1 MNIRTFAFTVFAG
14 LVIATGS
21 FAMGPAESASK
32 GSSSQGSGSEL
43 PVKRIVL
50 FSSGVGYF
58 ERRGEVTGNEVV
70 ELSFLRSNVNDLLQS
85 LVVRDGGGGKVLSVD
100 YSSQDPL
107 ARALHSF
114 PIDLSDSPG
123 VAAILARAR
132 GAMVT
137 IASPLPLRGEV
148 LGLEQRKTAE
158 GEKLFLNLLTPN
170 GTIRSVDMAA
180 VDGLRFQ
187 DPRLQANLTDALA
200 LIAANR
206 STDTKRFA
214 IRFAGSGRRPVS
226 LSYIIETPVWKTSY
240 RLSIQKEKPSFL
252 QGWAIVDNP
261 TDEDWNRVTL
271 DLVSGQPI
279 SFQMDLNQAVY
290 NRRVVLPVPLP
301 PSVRPQTYQ
310 SGMSAAEP
318 AAEAA
323 PAPMA
328 SRSAPRPSAKSAAP
342 YSELSAQSAG
352 AGAPSFSLADGVES
366 AATAAEAGQ
375 FFQYAIKDPVT
386 LPRHQSAMVPIV
398 NQEIEG
404 TPVSIYN
411 QSVLASH
418 PLSGLELKNSSG
430 LHLMAGPITVFDEG
444 VYAGD
449 AQIDDLP
456 PGATR
461 LISYAVDLKTD
472 VITRSSNTPEVIT
485 SGKIVHGSMI
495 VTRRYERAES
505 FEIATS
511 APDPRTI
518 LVEYPITSGW
528 KLVEPAKP
536 KEETQS
542 LYRFAVQTDP
552 TKGGRASLTVREQRT
567 VSQSV
572 VLSNLDSKTILFY
585 IGQREI
591 SNRVKSVLSRL
602 NELKG
607 ALSSLTSERSTAQ
620 ATVDGIRRDQER
632 IRSNMRVLQ
641 TDSTLYKRYT
651 DTLNRQEDE
660 LNAAMTKI
668 EDLTA
673 QIEAAQKRIETYL
686 GSMETVD

>member
-14 LVIATGS
+14 LAIATSS

-32 GSSSQGSGSEL
+32 GASSAGGGSEL

-58 ERRGEVTGNEVV
+58 ERSGHVSGNEVV
-70 ELSFLRSNVNDLLQS
+70 ELKFLRSNVNDLLQS
-85 LVVRDGGGGKVLSVD
+85 LVVRDGGGGKVLSID

-123 VAAILARAR
+123 VAAILSRAR
-132 GAMVT
+132 GAAIT
-137 IASPLPLRGEV
+137 IKAPLPLRGEV
-148 LGLEQRKTAE
+148 LGLEQRNTSE
-158 GEKLFLNLLTPN
+158 GEKLFLNLLTSD
-170 GTIRSVDMAA
+170 GTIRSVDMAT
-180 VDGLRFQ
+180 VDGLRFR

-214 IRFAGSGRRPVS
+214 IRFAGTGTRPVS

-240 RLSIQKEKPSFL
+240 RLSIQKDKPSFL

-261 TDEDWNRVTL
+261 TDEDWNGVTL
-271 DLVSGQPI
+271 DLVSGRPI

-290 NRRVVLPVPLP
+290 NRRPVVPVPLP
-301 PSVRPQTYQ
+301 PTVRPQTYE

-318 AAEAA
+318 PAEAA

-328 SRSAPRPSAKSAAP
+328 SRAAPRPSAKSAAP
-342 YSELSAQSAG
+342 YSVAPSTG
-352 AGAPSFSLADGVES
+352 AGASSFSLSEGVES

-398 NQEIEG
+398 NQEIAG

-411 QSVLASH
+411 ESVLASH

-456 PGATR
+456 PDASR

-472 VITRSSNTPEVIT
+472 IITRSSNTPEAIT

-495 VTRRYERAES
+495 VTRRYERTKTY
-505 FEIATS
+505 EITCS
-511 APDPRTI
+511 APDPRTV
-518 LVEYPITSGW
+518 LVEYPISSGW
-528 KLVEPAKP
+528 TLVEPSKP

-542 LYRFAVQTDP
+542 LYRFAVVTDP
-552 TKGGRASLTVREQRT
+552 KKGGRASLTVREQRT
-567 VSQSV
+567 LSQSV
-572 VLSNLDSKTILFY
+572 VLSNLDSRTILFY

-602 NELKG
+602 NELKS
-607 ALSSLTSERSTAQ
+607 ALSDLTSERSTVQ
-620 ATVDGIRRDQER
+620 ASVDRIHREQER

-641 TDSTLYKRYT
+641 TDSSLYKRYAE
-651 DTLNRQEDE
+651 TLGRQEDE
-660 LNAAMTKI
+660 LNTAMTKI
-668 EDLTA
+668 EDLTGR
-673 QIEAAQKRIETYL
+673 IEAAKKQIETYL
-686 GSMETVD
+686 GSLETVE

>member
-14 LVIATGS
+14 LVMAASS

-32 GSSSQGSGSEL
+32 GSSARGNGPEL
-43 PVKRIVL
+43 SVKRIVL

-58 ERRGEVTGNEVV
+58 ERAGQVTGNEVV

-85 LVVRDGGGGKVLSVD
+85 LVVHDGGGGKVLSVD

-123 VAAILARAR
+123 VATILSRAR
-132 GAMVT
+132 GAT
-137 IASPLPLRGEV
+137 ITITSPLPLRGEV
-148 LGLEQRKTAE
+148 LGLERRSTAE
-158 GEKLFLNLLTPN
+158 GEKLFLNLLTSN

-180 VDGLRFQ
+180 VDGLRFK
-187 DPRLQANLTDALA
+187 DVRLQANLTDALA

-214 IRFAGSGRRPVS
+214 IRFAGSGTRPVS

-240 RLSIQKEKPSFL
+240 RLSIQRDKPSFL

-261 TDEDWNRVTL
+261 TDEDWNGVTL

-290 NRRVVLPVPLP
+290 NRRPVLPVPLP
-301 PSVRPQTYQ
+301 PSVRPQTYR

-318 AAEAA
+318 PAEAA

-328 SRSAPRPSAKSAAP
+328 SRAARPSAKSAAP
-342 YSELSAQSAG
+342 YSELAAPNAG
-352 AGAPSFSLADGVES
+352 AGSSFSLSDGVES

-449 AQIDDLP
+449 AQINDLP
-456 PGATR
+456 PDATR

-472 VITRSSNTPEVIT
+472 IVTRGSNTPEAIT

-495 VTRRYERAES
+495 VTRRLERTKTYEVSTTA
-505 FEIATS
+505 A
-511 APDPRTI
+511 DPRTVLI
-518 LVEYPITSGW
+518 EQPISSGW
-528 KLVEPAKP
+528 KLVEPSKP

-542 LYRFAVQTDP
+542 LYRFAVVTNP
-552 TKGGRASLTVREQRT
+552 AKGGRASLTVREQRT

-572 VLSNLDSKTILFY
+572 VLSNLDSRTILFY

-591 SNRVKSVLSRL
+591 SNRVKSALSRL
-602 NELKG
+602 NELKRV
-607 ALSSLTSERSTAQ
+607 LSDLTSQRSTVQ
-620 ATVDGIRRDQER
+620 ASVDRIHREQER

-641 TDSTLYKRYT
+641 TDSSLYKRYAT
-651 DTLNRQEDE
+651 TLGQQEDQ
-660 LNAAMTKI
+660 LTASMTKI
-668 EDLTA
+668 EDLTG
-673 QIEAAQKRIETYL
+673 QIEAAKKRIETYL
-686 GSMETVD
+686 GSLETVE